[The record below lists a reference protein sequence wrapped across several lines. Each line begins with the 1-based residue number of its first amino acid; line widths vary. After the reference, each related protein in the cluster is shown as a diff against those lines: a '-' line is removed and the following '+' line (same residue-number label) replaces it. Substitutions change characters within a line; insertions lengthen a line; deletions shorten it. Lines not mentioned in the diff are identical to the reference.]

1 MALFEIKLSLESFSA
16 ALTDICTPL
25 STFDVKD
32 VSYVHIRQ
40 TYFSRDNSLSLS
52 LYIYIYMYAIS
63 RVHKEYFSTQ
73 VTRFS

>member
-40 TYFSRDNSLSLS
+40 TYFSRDNSLSLYV
-52 LYIYIYMYAIS
+52 YIYAIS

>member
-52 LYIYIYMYAIS
+52 LYIYIYAIS